1 MQCTEKYMQYKEEIH
16 AMYREMHA
24 KESGNMYEQVEIRVI
39 KTYFHCHAIAYITA
53 AHSTANLPSTIKL
66 NLFKLYLCLSGQQ
79 KEDV

>member
-1 MQCTEKYMQYKEEIH
+1 MQYKEEIH

-24 KESGNMYEQVEIRVI
+24 KESGNMYEQVEICVI
-39 KTYFHCHAIAYITA
+39 KTHFHWCHAYITA